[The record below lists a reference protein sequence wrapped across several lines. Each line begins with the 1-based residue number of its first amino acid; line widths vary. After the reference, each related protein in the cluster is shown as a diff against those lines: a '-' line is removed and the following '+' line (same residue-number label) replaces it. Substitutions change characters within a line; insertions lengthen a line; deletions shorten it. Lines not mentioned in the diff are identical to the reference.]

1 MLINVT
7 VGMGLSIVAG
17 VLVMWSIIVPSSPF
31 FFHALLISFLL
42 MGLVGSFWWR
52 RQSAGGWPL
61 GGIAITETLVLFL
74 VLFTTLAS
82 HGERGEWSL
91 GLLTTLMP
99 NRSHGEWREWSLG
112 LLGGYVV
119 ISPLIALGIYIG
131 GRIGYL
137 LLDRILVSRSP
148 SSYRN
153 VITGILVSVLL
164 GVGSVLGL
172 KFWGRDAGLG
182 LMIPPVIGLLMGFAG
197 SLWWRRERERWSLFL
212 IVLIEIVLLLL
223 VLIACGAMVIIG
235 AVLTALAYAAI
246 FIYAGARLGYWLRD
260 PWPDG
265 SERA

>member
-1 MLINVT
+1 M
-7 VGMGLSIVAG
+7 A
-17 VLVMWSIIVPSSPF
+17 P
-31 FFHALLISFLL
+31 
-42 MGLVGSFWWR
+42 
-52 RQSAGGWPL
+52 

-131 GRIGYL
+131 GRIGYW

-153 VITGILVSVLL
+153 VIIGILVSALL
-164 GVGSVLGL
+164 GVGMVLLMKWLGGGNISSVSSL
-172 KFWGRDAGLG
+172 AV
-182 LMIPPVIGLLMGFAG
+182 PPVIGLLMGFVG

-246 FIYAGARLGYWLRD
+246 FIYAGARLGYLLRD